1 MSTLVLA
8 LLAAA
13 IGSPGASADVA
24 VAGVSGAEVGALA
37 VRHSVDREVR
47 LPTATDSLPV
57 QVRVEGVRGE
67 MRSNVMASL
76 RLAREAREGRALSRG
91 EVDRL
96 HARSPDQI
104 RRALEP
110 FGHYRPEIQ
119 AELTTERDS
128 WRATYRIIPG
138 EAVTVTRMDV
148 RIVGPGAG
156 DPALEEAVE
165 GFLLQPGAP
174 FRHPTWEQAKRRLQ
188 AAAVESGYLDA
199 VFRDRR
205 VVVDPDRGTAEVALS
220 LETGERFRFGSVRFI
235 GHDLDPG
242 FLQGF
247 IRFRPGEPLSMPVL
261 LELQNSLQATGLFSS
276 VEVELRRGEE
286 ADLQVPVEVRLA
298 PRPRRRYDGGV
309 GYGTDTGPRAVVSG
323 ELRRLNSVGHGL
335 VGEARAS
342 MIQNG
347 LNLSY
352 VIPLP
357 GVAGNR
363 LGFTGGF
370 LDERTLD
377 VRSTRATLGM
387 GWHRG
392 RGTWREVWLVDLQ
405 RERSGQDDEVRTA
418 TTLVPSVHWVRTGFD
433 DPVYATRG
441 HRLRLELAGAHRGL
455 ISDISF
461 GKVALRAGAIFSP
474 WDEGRVLLRGEV
486 GAALVDD
493 VANLPVSFR
502 FYAGGDR
509 SVRGYAYR
517 SLAPTSPEG
526 TPLGGRHLLVTSAE
540 VEQMFWRGFGVA
552 VFVDAGNASR
562 DWPVRPQVGTG
573 AGLRWRSP
581 VGMVRVDGAAA
592 VSRSGTPWRLHLS
605 VGPSL

>member
-1 MSTLVLA
+1 MPTLVLA
-8 LLAAA
+8 LVA
-13 IGSPGASADVA
+13 IVTGSPEELPVVPVAHGQGARVVA
-24 VAGVSGAEVGALA
+24 PPVTPFPGPATTPSM
-37 VRHSVDREVR
+37 
-47 LPTATDSLPV
+47 ATDSLPV
-57 QVRVEGVRGE
+57 QVRVEGIRGE
-67 MRSNVMASL
+67 MRTNVLATL
-76 RLAREAREGRALSRG
+76 RLAREAREGRVLSRG
-91 EVDRL
+91 EAERL

-104 RRALEP
+104 RSALEP
-110 FGHYRPEIQ
+110 FGYYGPEIQ
-119 AELTTERDS
+119 GELTTERDS
-128 WRATYRIIPG
+128 WRATYRVVPG
-138 EAVTVTRMDV
+138 DPVVVTGVDA
-148 RIVGPGAG
+148 RIVGPGSG

-165 GFLLQPGAP
+165 DFLLRPGAP

-188 AAAVESGYLDA
+188 AVAVESGYLDA
-199 VFRDRR
+199 TFQERR
-205 VVVDPDRGTAEVALS
+205 VVVDPERGTAVVTVRLNS
-220 LETGERFRFGSVRFI
+220 GLRFLFGPVRFT
-235 GHDLDPG
+235 GHDLDPR

-247 IRFRPGEPLSMPVL
+247 VRFRPGEPISTPAL
-261 LELQNSLQATGLFSS
+261 LELQNALQATGLFSS
-276 VEVELRRGEE
+276 VEVELRRGEA
-286 ADLQVPVEVRLA
+286 ADLQVPVEVRLS
-298 PRPRRRYDGGV
+298 PRPRRRYDGGI
-309 GYGTDTGPRAVVSG
+309 GYGTDTGPRVVLSG
-323 ELRRLNSVGHGL
+323 ELRRINSAGHGL
-335 VGEARAS
+335 VGEVRSS

-352 VIPLP
+352 VLPLP
-357 GVAGNR
+357 GAPGNR

-370 LDERTLD
+370 LDERNLD

-405 RERSGQDDEVRTA
+405 RERSGQEDEVHTS
-418 TTLVPSVHWVRTGFD
+418 TTLLPSVHWVRTGFD

-441 HRLRLELAGAHRGL
+441 HRLRLELAGAHQSL
-455 ISDISF
+455 ISDVSF
-461 GKVALRAGAIFSP
+461 GKVALRAGVIFAP
-474 WDEGRVLLRGEV
+474 WEDGRVLLRGEV

-493 VANLPVSFR
+493 VADLPVSFR

-540 VEQMFWRGFGVA
+540 VEQMLWRGFGVA
-552 VFVDAGNASR
+552 AFVDAGNASR
-562 DWPVRPQVGTG
+562 DWPVRPRVGTG